1 MFIKNKPSSINKL
14 IKKNIKLSQAIY
26 ITMSR
31 KICVVDFMIDH
42 FYDDDFAIFYIEI
55 AIYYRML
62 QEKQKTTTKK
72 QIVEN

>member
-1 MFIKNKPSSINKL
+1 
-14 IKKNIKLSQAIY
+14 
-26 ITMSR
+26 MSR

-42 FYDDDFAIFYIEI
+42 VAIFYIEI

>member
-42 FYDDDFAIFYIEI
+42 VAIFYIEI
-55 AIYYRML
+55 AIYYRIL

>member
-42 FYDDDFAIFYIEI
+42 VAIFCIEI